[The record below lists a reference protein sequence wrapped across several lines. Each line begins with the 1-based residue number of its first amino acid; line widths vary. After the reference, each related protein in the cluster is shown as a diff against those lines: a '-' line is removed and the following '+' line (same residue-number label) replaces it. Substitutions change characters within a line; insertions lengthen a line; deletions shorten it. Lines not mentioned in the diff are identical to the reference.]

1 MNIID
6 FALYLTI
13 GTLLI
18 TLAKTIWQE
27 ITNK

>member
-6 FALYLTI
+6 FALYLII

-18 TLAKTIWQE
+18 TLAKTVWEQ

>member
-6 FALYLTI
+6 FALYLI
-13 GTLLI
+13 MGTLLI
-18 TLAKTIWQE
+18 TLAKTVWEQ